1 MGTQKHRDRFEA
13 CPCVFIT
20 QSVTN
25 VLQEQDHNSRVSRTS
40 QCFFCIHYLQGLI
53 GFTSRSFSVTWRG
66 KGMIVLRT
74 YGTLMRWGVSFQPL
88 KRLVTSVGHLTAPL
102 SRSSQ
107 CLTATLKDGAIGLNG
122 RNGRIGR
129 IGRIGFNGRNGLS
142 DAALLFAHRADSL
155 DLIYSAVLAGF
166 ATRGIRSDEESV
178 ATGLSQRVP

>member
-1 MGTQKHRDRFEA
+1 
-13 CPCVFIT
+13 
-20 QSVTN
+20 
-25 VLQEQDHNSRVSRTS
+25 
-40 QCFFCIHYLQGLI
+40 
-53 GFTSRSFSVTWRG
+53 
-66 KGMIVLRT
+66 MIVLRT

-88 KRLVTSVGHLTAPL
+88 KRLVTSVGHLTASL

-107 CLTATLKDGAIGLNG
+107 CLTATLKDGAIG
-122 RNGRIGR
+122 RNGRIGFN
-129 IGRIGFNGRNGLS
+129 GRNGRNGLS

>member
-1 MGTQKHRDRFEA
+1 MYYRNRTITVG
-13 CPCVFIT
+13 CP
-20 QSVTN
+20 
-25 VLQEQDHNSRVSRTS
+25 EQASF
-40 QCFFCIHYLQGLI
+40 FFCIHYLQGLI

-107 CLTATLKDGAIGLNG
+107 CLTATLKDGAIG
-122 RNGRIGR
+122 RNW
-129 IGRIGFNGRNGLS
+129 RIGFNGRNGLS